1 MTGSTPDFM
10 TSLVIADIAKS
21 AAPRFQESMRP
32 PGTGIKETSLDG
44 STIRGIAGIAED
56 ERGFRA
62 ALIGGVDGVLHPPVV
77 G

>member
-1 MTGSTPDFM
+1 
-10 TSLVIADIAKS
+10 
-21 AAPRFQESMRP
+21 MRP

-62 ALIGGVDGVLHPPVV
+62 ALIGGVDGVLHPLVV

>member
-10 TSLVIADIAKS
+10 TSLVIAEAKS

-56 ERGFRA
+56 EWGFRA
-62 ALIGGVDGVLHPPVV
+62 ALLSGVDGVLYPPVMR
-77 G
+77 